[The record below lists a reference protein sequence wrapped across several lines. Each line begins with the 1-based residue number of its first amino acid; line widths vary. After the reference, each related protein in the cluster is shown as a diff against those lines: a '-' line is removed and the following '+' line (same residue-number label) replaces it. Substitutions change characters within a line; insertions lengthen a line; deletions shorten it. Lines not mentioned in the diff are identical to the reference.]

1 MTMREDKWPGTK
13 KATKHTQCIFQH
25 LESKYIQVFTL
36 FTKIELCKG
45 FIMFFEIYTE
55 FKRTQTILVFNQHA
69 TSGFCLKRNLRRA

>member
-25 LESKYIQVFTL
+25 LKSKYIQVFTL

-45 FIMFFEIYTE
+45 
-55 FKRTQTILVFNQHA
+55 LLC
-69 TSGFCLKRNLRRA
+69 SLKYKLDLKEHKQFWSLISMLLLDFA